1 MALLLDTHVLLWWL
15 QGGAAL
21 APEARKAISDPD
33 TEVWVSAAS
42 AWEIS
47 IKSALGRL
55 QGVPDDLPA
64 AISSHAFSGLPI
76 SLAHARE
83 AGVLP
88 AHHAD
93 PFDRM
98 LVAQAR
104 LERLT
109 LCTRDRAMA
118 LYKVRRLSA

>member
-1 MALLLDTHVLLWWL
+1 VRLLLDTHVVLWWL
-15 QGGAAL
+15 QGGDTL
-21 APEARKAISDPD
+21 APAARTAISDPS

-55 QGVPDDLPA
+55 RGVPDDLSKA
-64 AISSHAFSGLPI
+64 LEVHAFTELPVGFD
-76 SLAHARE
+76 HARE
-83 AGVLP
+83 AGALP

-98 LVAQAR
+98 LIAQAR
-104 LERLT
+104 IERLT
-109 LCTRDRAMA
+109 LCTRDHEMTPYR
-118 LYKVRRLSA
+118 VRRLVA